1 MLSSN
6 RNMASHV
13 IYAVSAISILLLT
26 ACGDPAPY
34 EGIEKPPQAGT
45 MPEVTSAAEAV
56 KSAEIAT
63 VDLQTM
69 ETAEFEEIIS
79 AGPRCTFAYTSESQ
93 PVFAASMNSEGGAVG
108 AVSIHGKLVRVMARE
123 VKTFETL
130 TRGATFTANGLQVE
144 VIPDSDEDI
153 ERNEDPRRQPA
164 NVIFE
169 LEQGLKVGYRGWYLC
184 RGEKPES

>member
-45 MPEVTSAAEAV
+45 MPEVTTAAEAV
-56 KSAEIAT
+56 KSAEVAT

-69 ETAEFEEIIS
+69 ETAEFEEIIG
-79 AGPRCTFAYTSESQ
+79 AGSRCTFSYTSEGS
-93 PVFAASMNSEGGAVG
+93 PVFAASMTSQEGAEGAIK
-108 AVSIHGKLVRVMARE
+108 IHGKLVRIVARE
-123 VKTFETL
+123 VKTVDAL
-130 TRGATFTANGLQVE
+130 VQGATFTADGLRVD
-144 VIPDSDEDI
+144 VSPKPKED
-153 ERNEDPRRQPA
+153 DAGGQPRQA
-164 NVIFE
+164 NVVLE
-169 LEQGLKVGYRGWYLC
+169 LEQGLKVGYHGWYTC
-184 RGEKPES
+184 RKERSSDN